1 MTTMTKRVFNFSAGP
16 ATLPQSVL
24 EEAQANLLSFGDT
37 GVGIC
42 EISHRSPEYDEVHMG
57 AQARLRSLLGLDDD
71 WAVLFLQGGASS
83 QFYQIPM
90 NLGVNADYLVTG
102 AWAKKAH
109 KEAAM
114 LGDARVAASSEETVF
129 NFIPKTLETRG
140 DASYLHVTSNNTIYG
155 TQVHDWPDS
164 GSAPLVADMSS
175 DILSRPLPV
184 DRFGLIYAGAQK
196 NLGPSGV
203 TVVLIRNELLER
215 SPSTIP
221 TMINYN
227 THASKHSLYNTPPT
241 FPIYIV
247 SLVLK
252 WIEQSGG
259 LAAMAERNA
268 AKAGRLYQVIDD
280 APLYA
285 GHSAVEDRSA
295 MNVAFTLANPD
306 LGGAFLAEAK
316 EEGLVGLKGHRSVGG
331 MRASIYNAMP
341 AEGVETLARFMEGFA
356 ARNG

>member
-1 MTTMTKRVFNFSAGP
+1 MTTMTRRVFNFSAGP

-24 EEAQANLLSFGDT
+24 EEAQANLLSYGNS
-37 GVGIC
+37 GVGVC
-42 EISHRSPEYDEVHMG
+42 ELSHRSPEYDAIHMG
-57 AQARLRSLLGLDDD
+57 AQADLHELLGLDDE
-71 WAVLFLQGGASS
+71 WAVLFVQGGASS
-83 QFYQIPM
+83 QFYQVPM
-90 NLGVNADYLVTG
+90 NLGANADYLVTG

-114 LGDARVAASSEETVF
+114 LGDAKVAASSEETVY
-129 NFIPKTLETRG
+129 NFIPKTLETRD

-155 TQVHDWPDS
+155 TQIHDWPET
-164 GSAPLVADMSS
+164 GNVPLVADMSS
-175 DILSRPLPV
+175 DILSRPLPM

-203 TVVLIRNELLER
+203 TLVIVRKELLKR
-215 SPSTIP
+215 SPDTLPS
-221 TMINYN
+221 MVNYN
-227 THASKHSLYNTPPT
+227 THAAKHSLYNTPPT
-241 FPIYIV
+241 FPIYVV

-252 WIEQSGG
+252 WIEQGGG
-259 LAAMAERNA
+259 LAAMSERNA
-268 AKAGRLYQVIDD
+268 KKAARLYQVIDD
-280 APLYA
+280 VPLYA

-306 LGGAFLAEAK
+306 LGAAFLAEAR

-356 ARNG
+356 QRNG